1 MNQSMTFDDQY
12 NGSETNMTLSAL
24 SFISQDSKETCG
36 WDLGF
41 GVVFNVE
48 TRIIFA
54 IFFSDVNI
62 RA

>member
-1 MNQSMTFDDQY
+1 
-12 NGSETNMTLSAL
+12 MTLSAL